1 MTIHSIHIFDRKGA
15 TLFTKNYSRAALK
28 QELHLQQTGSSEPGS
43 SPLDEQRKLVFG
55 MLFSLSEI
63 IGKLTPVD
71 DSSGEWNL
79 RYLKI
84 LLSRLPAPKPNYL
97 PKQHYTQFKQEQ
109 QHCTVSR
116 Q

>member
-1 MTIHSIHIFDRKGA
+1 M
-15 TLFTKNYSRAALK
+15 K
-28 QELHLQQTGSSEPGS
+28 QELHLQQTGSSEPGA
-43 SPLDEQRKLVFG
+43 SPQDEQRKLVFG

-63 IGKLTPVD
+63 IGKLTPAD

-79 RYLKI
+79 RYKYLKI
-84 LLSRLPAPKPNYL
+84 LLGRLPALKPNYP